1 MAEARI
7 RIVVLACLV
16 GLVAM
21 LAAGC
26 GSSSSGSSAPST
38 TTTNGG
44 ANGQTAN
51 AAFRSCLAAHGVTAP
66 SGRPTPGQGGLSQL
80 TSKQRQAFTACRGT
94 LPARGS
100 GAPRGQSNPA
110 FAKYTQCLKQH
121 GVTFGSTSNTSATF
135 AKAAS
140 ACAKYRP
147 TNGSAPAA
155 GS

>member
-16 GLVAM
+16 GLVTM

-26 GSSSSGSSAPST
+26 GSSSSSSSAPST
-38 TTTNGG
+38 TTTNGAA
-44 ANGQTAN
+44 ANGQTAS
-51 AAFRSCLAAHGVTAP
+51 AFRSCLAAHGVTAP
-66 SGRPTPGQGGLSQL
+66 NGRPTPGQGGLSRL
-80 TSKQRQAFTACRGT
+80 TSKQRQAVTACRSK

-100 GAPRGQSNPA
+100 GATRGQSNPA
-110 FAKYTQCLKQH
+110 FANYTQCLKQH

-147 TNGSAPAA
+147 
-155 GS
+155 

>member
-1 MAEARI
+1 MAEARL
-7 RIVVLACLV
+7 RIVVLVCLV
-16 GLVAM
+16 GLVAL

-26 GSSSSGSSAPST
+26 GSSTSNSSASTT
-38 TTTNGG
+38 TTTNGAG
-44 ANGQTAN
+44 ANGQAAT
-51 AAFRSCLAAHGVTAP
+51 AFRSCLTAHGVTAP

-80 TSKQRQAFTACRGT
+80 TSKQRSAFTACRSK

-100 GAPRGQSNPA
+100 SGPRAQSNPA

-135 AKAAS
+135 TKAAS
-140 ACAKYRP
+140 ACAAYRP